1 MNAFLALEESWAT
14 VALSVAWKSVAILAA
29 AWAIA
34 LSLRRS
40 TAAARHLAWSLAL
53 IGSLVCPS

>member
-14 VALSVAWKSVAILAA
+14 VALSVAWKSVAILVA

-34 LSLRRS
+34 LSMGRS
-40 TAAARHLAWSLAL
+40 TAAARHLVWSLAA
-53 IGSLVCPS
+53 PNRRD